1 MALILEKSIYSL
13 LREIASAYGEKP
25 ALFGRKRTS
34 EGELWSS
41 LSPADVRKK
50 AEALAHI
57 LLAMGLKKGDRV
69 LLLANS
75 TPEYAVGFFGVPLA
89 GGILVP
95 VDVRLSLPDQ
105 KFISE
110 YSEAKFIICTT
121 TDSSTM
127 AEKIRGESSQAP
139 QVINIESLSSEVVGH
154 ADLEKTVLGED
165 EVFIYAFTSGTTSDP
180 KAVMLTFANIAH
192 QVNSAVPLF
201 RSNKSFRLLSIL
213 PLHHMFEITMGF
225 LLPFSQGGEV
235 FFANSMLPHQII
247 SFFKTK
253 KIRDLLVVPLFLR
266 ALKKGIE
273 SEIQASK
280 AKQIWFSKTYQI
292 AQSISSLALRR
303 LLFMPIHRKLGG
315 ELHQIISGASALDLE
330 VGRFFAVLGIPVYE
344 GYGLTETSPVIS
356 ACSRKH
362 NKEGTVGLPFPN
374 VEVKIDP
381 NTQEILVRGPN
392 VMKGYYKNPEATA
405 ACISSDGWFN
415 TGDVGHIDEDGFI
428 SIQGRI
434 KDLIV
439 LGSGKKVAPE
449 EVEPHF
455 RDIPK
460 VQEFCII
467 GTKSEHGATQ
477 GTEIVTAVVVLNPMD
492 ISEKEKIQKKLIHE
506 ALNLSYYKR
515 PTRFV
520 FLTEPLPKTTTLKI
534 KKNLVKELILKQ
546 RNHP

>member
-1 MALILEKSIYSL
+1 MALIIKKDIYSL
-13 LREIASAYGEKP
+13 LREIAASYGEKP
-25 ALFGRKRTS
+25 ALFGRKRTQ

-41 LSPADVRKK
+41 LSFAEVRRN
-50 AEALAHI
+50 AESLAQT
-57 LLAMGLKKGDRV
+57 LLAMGLEKGDRV

-75 TPEYAVGFFGVPLA
+75 NPEYALGFFAIPLA
-89 GGILVP
+89 GGVIVP

-110 YSEAKFIICTT
+110 FSEAKFIICTT
-121 TDSSTM
+121 SDSKVM
-127 AEKIRGESSQAP
+127 ADNIRGASAQAP
-139 QVINIESLSSEVVGH
+139 QVLNLENLPLELVAGI
-154 ADLEKTVLGED
+154 DLEKTVLAED
-165 EVFIYAFTSGTTSDP
+165 EVFILAFTSGTTSDP
-180 KAVMLTFANIAH
+180 KAVMLTFANITH

-201 RSNKSFRLLSIL
+201 RSNQNFRLLSIL
-213 PLHHMFEITMGF
+213 PLHHMFEVTMGF

-235 FFANSMLPHQII
+235 YFANSMIPHQII

-273 SEIQASK
+273 SEVQASK
-280 AKQIWFSKTYQI
+280 AKQIWFSRTYKI
-292 AQSISSLALRR
+292 AQSISSNSIRR

-315 ELHQIISGASALDLE
+315 QLHQIISGASALDPE
-330 VGRFFAVLGIPVYE
+330 VGRFFATLGIPVYE

-362 NKEGTVGLPFPN
+362 SKEGTVGLPFPD

-405 ACISSDGWFN
+405 ACISSEGWFN

-449 EVEPHF
+449 EVENYF

-467 GTKSEHGATQ
+467 GTKSEQGATQ
-477 GTEIVTAVVVLNPMD
+477 GTEIVTGVVVLNPMD
-492 ISEKEKIQKKLIHE
+492 ISEKEKIQKSLIQA
-506 ALNLSYYKR
+506 ALSLSYYKR

-546 RNHP
+546 RNQQ